1 MVVMLVLLRFTE
13 IYRSSLAWR
22 CMHAYVSDAA
32 GSHSE
37 IFRQL
42 GHQIGRFLHVL
53 HATFAGE
60 KLRWLMSSPFEP
72 NALIRKKHNL
82 ALSLALLEG

>member
-1 MVVMLVLLRFTE
+1 MIAMLSLALTT
-13 IYRSSLAWR
+13 IYRNLPQPTGLALQSSYL
-22 CMHAYVSDAA
+22 SDAA

-53 HATFAGE
+53 HATSSGE
-60 KLRWLMSSPFEP
+60 KLRWLMSAPFRAKCSNQEE
-72 NALIRKKHNL
+72 A
-82 ALSLALLEG
+82 